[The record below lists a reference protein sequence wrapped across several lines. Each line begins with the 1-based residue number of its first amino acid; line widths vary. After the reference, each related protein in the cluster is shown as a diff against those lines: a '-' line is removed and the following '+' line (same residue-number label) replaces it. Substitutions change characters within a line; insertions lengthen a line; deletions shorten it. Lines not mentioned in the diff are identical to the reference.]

1 MKMNKK
7 NKNGF
12 TLVELVV
19 VVCIFGII
27 LSAILNFIKPANE
40 IHNDV
45 QATRDA
51 NVISSGIIEYLDD
64 ELRYATNILVL
75 KDYRGVPEVSETGYV
90 GTYGVPFTSCIV
102 IDNAHFRGFGTSG
115 YSNSEDDTAAKR
127 MGATGQVLKV
137 NKIDTEGFNLN
148 NSQVVKG
155 EAFYDNFKFL
165 IEVGANDSD
174 IYYDK
179 TLQSLQVSVQTSFPV
194 YENGEYVFHR
204 KFDRGTDQNNDGEK
218 TKDRGAVLSLTNIN
232 MNDGDPMNLEMVR
245 MNKGLNAAQSE
256 GHQESLGYPIAAAP
270 AGATESQSAFY
281 NLNNEARYT
290 YIFYKKSGAKAED
303 DGSCIVKFTTD
314 TPVKNTTVGSTVT
327 ANKGDVFKDFPSAP
341 DNPGYSTHYWLAP
354 DGSEVK
360 LDVGYVLKGN
370 TTFKLVYVPNP
381 EPSPYTVTW
390 IEADGSSY
398 PTPGPVPVGKP
409 ATNTSPTKFDSSKKA
424 VNEATGGWVEQGTGK
439 PYFEV
444 PIDQNRTFVA
454 DLVDK
459 YPVHFKFSD
468 SDIKDGEPVVS
479 GKYAVNPAE
488 VPVAPEG
495 KIFDKWVVSGATS
508 KDIATTPITAETTF
522 VPTFKDKPSDINGWT
537 MSYTANNMGATEWD
551 IWADGGVNY
560 GKCAQYSINVMF
572 HNDTAGASFTKYK
585 VKITLD
591 KACKLINVWNVDIT
605 GNGTKNITVSP
616 SLWNPITNGQSHDL
630 NNSRFLFT
638 DPTVKILKVELVSL
652 S

>member
-1 MKMNKK
+1 MNINKK

-12 TLVELVV
+12 TLVELIV

-27 LSAILNFIKPANE
+27 LAAILNFIKPANQ
-40 IHNDV
+40 IHNDA

-51 NVISSGIIEYLDD
+51 NVISSGLIEYLDD

-75 KDYRGVPEVSETGYV
+75 KDYRGVPEVSDTGYV
-90 GTYGVPFTSCIV
+90 GTYGVPFSSCIV
-102 IDNAHFRGFGTSG
+102 IDNAHFRGFGTPD
-115 YSNSEDDTAAKR
+115 YSNSNDDTTAKR
-127 MGATGQVLKV
+127 MGATGQVLRV
-137 NKIDTEGFNLN
+137 NKLDTEGFNFN

-155 EAFYDNFKFL
+155 EAFYDNFKFVTV
-165 IEVGANDSD
+165 VGSNDID
-174 IYYDK
+174 TYYDDN
-179 TLQSLQVSVQTSFPV
+179 LQSLQVSVQTSFPV

-204 KFDRGTDQNNDGEK
+204 KFDRGTDQNADGEK
-218 TKDRGAVLSLTNIN
+218 TKDRGAVLNLTNIN
-232 MNDGDPMNLEMVR
+232 INSGDTMTLEMAR
-245 MNKGLNAAQSE
+245 MNPGLNAAQSA
-256 GHQESLGYPIAAAP
+256 GHQESLGYPQATAP
-270 AGATESQSAFY
+270 EDATESQSAFY
-281 NLNNEARYT
+281 DGNNEARYT
-290 YIFYKKSGAKAED
+290 YIFYKKSGAKAEET
-303 DGSCIVKFTTD
+303 GACTVKFITD
-314 TPVKNTTVGSTVT
+314 TPVANTPVGSTVT
-327 ANKGDVFKDFPSAP
+327 ANKGDVFKDFPVAP
-341 DNPGYSTHYWLAP
+341 EISGYGTHYWLAP

-360 LDVGYVLKGN
+360 ESEGYTLKGN
-370 TTFKLVYVPNP
+370 TIFKLVYVPDP
-381 EPSPYTVTW
+381 EPSPYFCYWT
-390 IEADGSSY
+390 EADGTTY

-409 ATNTSPTKFDSSKKA
+409 ATNGAPTKFDSTKKA
-424 VNEATGGWVEQGTGK
+424 INEATGGWVEQGTGK

-444 PIDQNRTFVA
+444 PVDQDRYFVA

-479 GKYAVNPAE
+479 GKYAVAPAE
-488 VPVAPEG
+488 VPAAPEG